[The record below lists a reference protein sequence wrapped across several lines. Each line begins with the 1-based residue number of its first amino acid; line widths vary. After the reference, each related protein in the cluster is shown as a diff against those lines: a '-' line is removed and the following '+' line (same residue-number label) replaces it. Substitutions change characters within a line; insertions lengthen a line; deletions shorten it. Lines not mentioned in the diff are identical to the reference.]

1 MKKIILLSAL
11 ALALTSCTSDYNTNT
26 PAESLPSNSLQITP
40 GLEDCSIYSHSV
52 YVGSN
57 YPIYIVRCEGV
68 TTTTVNKV
76 ETHGK
81 TRVNRTHVTINGATK
96 PKDDNIKADLVIDGV
111 NYIKIDTSA
120 IIEVNGQKYIKM

>member
-1 MKKIILLSAL
+1 MKKIILMSVL
-11 ALALTSCTSDYNTNT
+11 ALALSSCTSDYNTNT

-52 YVGSN
+52 YVDSN

-68 TTTTVNKV
+68 TTTANKL

-81 TRVNRTHVTINGATK
+81 SHINRTHVTINGPPKA
-96 PKDDNIKADLVIDGV
+96 KDDNSKADLVIDGV